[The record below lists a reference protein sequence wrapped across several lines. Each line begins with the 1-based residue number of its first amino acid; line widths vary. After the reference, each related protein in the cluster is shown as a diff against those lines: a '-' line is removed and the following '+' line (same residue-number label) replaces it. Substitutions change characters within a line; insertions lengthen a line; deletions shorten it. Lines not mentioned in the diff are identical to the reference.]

1 METTRRYPRT
11 ALDAFRGPDYACAV
25 ERPLDKPDRIVAW
38 GCAAVALVLVVFV
51 AVGWV

>member
-1 METTRRYPRT
+1 MNYAKFASRMGETPMRV
-11 ALDAFRGPDYACAV
+11 DYACAV

-38 GCAAVALVLVVFV
+38 GCAAVALVLVIFV